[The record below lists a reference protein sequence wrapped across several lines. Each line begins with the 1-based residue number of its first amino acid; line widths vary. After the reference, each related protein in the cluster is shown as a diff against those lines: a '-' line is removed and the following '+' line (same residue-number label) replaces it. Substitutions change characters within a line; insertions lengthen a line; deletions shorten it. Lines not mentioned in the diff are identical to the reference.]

1 MNFSK
6 RTDWA
11 TSSNKISKLLSDKRK
26 NKEKI
31 LDLTE
36 SNPTRC
42 GFNSENI
49 LYDPDPH
56 GLWEAR
62 EAVCRYY
69 ADKKTKVT
77 PDQIFLTAST
87 SEAYA
92 FLFRLLAN
100 PGDSILA
107 PEPSYPLFDYLA
119 GLNDVS
125 LRKYALRYEEE
136 WRINLDSIAAAGL
149 KPALTKAIIVVN
161 PNNPTGNFVKRHER
175 DELNRMAKTRET
187 AIISDEVFL
196 DFAFDNFVG
205 VSQTFAGNR
214 DALTFTLG
222 GISKILGLP
231 QMKLSWI
238 VVSGP
243 EDLKRQAIEKLEL
256 IADTYLSVSTPS
268 QKALPEWLGNRE
280 QITGEILKR
289 VRGNRNTLREHLR
302 DKKSMRLLE
311 AEGGWYAVLEV
322 DSPKNDEELALD
334 LLKNKN
340 VFVHPGYFF
349 DFPKGNFL
357 VLSLLPEPKIFGKGI
372 KHLR

>member
-6 RTDWA
+6 RTNWA
-11 TSSNKISKLLSDKRK
+11 DSSNALSQLLSSKRK

-49 LYDPDPH
+49 PYDPDPH
-56 GLWEAR
+56 GLLEAR

-69 ADKKTKVT
+69 ADKKTRVT
-77 PDQIFLTAST
+77 PDQIFLTAGT

-92 FLFRLLAN
+92 FLFRLLAD
-100 PGDSILA
+100 PRDRILA
-107 PEPSYPLFDYLA
+107 PEPSYPLLDYLA
-119 GLNDVS
+119 GLNDV
-125 LRKYALRYEEE
+125 LLQKYLLKYDGG
-136 WRINLDSIAAAGL
+136 WGMDLDSIVGAG
-149 KPALTKAIIVVN
+149 KAIVVVN

-175 DELNRMAKTRET
+175 DELNRMAKTREM

-196 DFAFDNFVG
+196 DFAFDDRRG
-205 VSQTFAGNR
+205 PPPTFAGNG
-214 DALTFTLG
+214 DALTFTMS

-268 QKALPEWLGNRE
+268 QKALPKWLENRE
-280 QITGEILKR
+280 KITGEILKR
-289 VRGNRNTLREHLR
+289 VRKNRSALREYLR
-302 DKKSMRLLE
+302 DNKSVRLLD
-311 AEGGWYAVLEV
+311 AEGGWYAVLEI
-322 DSPKNDEELALD
+322 DSLKNDEELALD